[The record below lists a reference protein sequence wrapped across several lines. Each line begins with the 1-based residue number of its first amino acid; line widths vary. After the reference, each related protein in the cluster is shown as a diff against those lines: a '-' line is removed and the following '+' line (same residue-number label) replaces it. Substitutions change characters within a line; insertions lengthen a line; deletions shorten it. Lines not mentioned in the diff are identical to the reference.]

1 MSHVNKN
8 KHDLFKEMLNNLED
22 IQISLYSKFTG
33 NKLNELNDD
42 INMILKILK
51 KWKKNLPAD
60 KNTAYICGQIDG
72 IVSVYIHLLNDK
84 LKQKEISYQQN
95 KGENKNELHGII

>member
-1 MSHVNKN
+1 MKN
-8 KHDLFKEMLNNLED
+8 NINCSNDELFKEMSNDLED

-84 LKQKEISYQQN
+84 LKQKEISYQS
-95 KGENKNELHGII
+95 KK